1 MTNLKNLTI
10 ILVTATLAISCER
23 QNRNVQIEQP
33 KVGDVA
39 KKPDGSTQSIGSAV
53 VVISNIPS
61 GSNNG
66 RIQYSF
72 QGKEGSIELQ
82 VNETVATAVIN
93 NLPVG
98 SGSFVII
105 PTVGTKTLNELS
117 QNISISALITTRVT
131 YKLASN
137 SGDDKGDDRKADD
150 GKGKDGKGDD
160 GKGKDGSDLII
171 KPDFGGDVTPP
182 DDSWDGKSNK
192 GNKFWSIEALD

>member
-1 MTNLKNLTI
+1 MTNLKHLTI

-53 VVISNIPS
+53 VVISNLPV
-61 GSNNG
+61 GSNSG
-66 RIQYSF
+66 RIQYRF

-82 VNETVATAVIN
+82 VNETVAIAVIN

-98 SGSFVII
+98 SGAFVIV
-105 PTVGTKTLNELS
+105 PTVGSKTLNELS
-117 QNISISALITTRVT
+117 QNISISSLITTRVT
-131 YKLASN
+131 YKLTSS
-137 SGDDKGDDRKADD
+137 SGGGNGD
-150 GKGKDGKGDD
+150 DGKGDD
-160 GKGKDGSDLII
+160 GKGKDVSDLII